1 MEGKVKKRKNISS
14 HLIFMKG
21 DDEKFHKIIAS
32 HKNDYENY
40 VVWMMMMF
48 FFVYGFFIYF
58 PLLLL
63 YLSCS
68 SFFINSIKHMYYMAE
83 ETYFS
88 SLFFAWL
95 LCLL

>member
-48 FFVYGFFIYF
+48 F
-58 PLLLL
+58 
-63 YLSCS
+63 S
-68 SFFINSIKHMYYMAE
+68 SIR
-83 ETYFS
+83 FS
-88 SLFFAWL
+88 YIFLFFFYTCLVL
-95 LCLL
+95 LFS